1 MKSGKLIV
9 FSAPSGSG
17 KTSIV
22 HYLMEQPELN
32 LAFSVSAT
40 SRKPRGMEKHGVDY
54 YFIDKKEFLAEV
66 ATDAFAEWEE
76 VYKGLYYGTYK
87 KEIDR
92 LLKEGKNVIF
102 DIDVVG
108 GLNIK
113 KLYPEKTLAIFVKP
127 PSIEVLE
134 ARLRI
139 RKTDTEEKIKERVA
153 KATYEL
159 SFENE
164 FDYVVVNDNL
174 KKAQK
179 EAYNTVKAFI
189 EKEVNR

>member
-22 HYLMEQPELN
+22 RYLMEQPDLN

-40 SRKPRGMEKHGVDY
+40 SRAPRGTEKHGQDY
-54 YFIDKKEFLAEV
+54 YFISKEAFLAEV

-102 DIDVVG
+102 DIDVLG

-113 KLYPEKTLAIFVKP
+113 KLYPEKTLAIFVKT
-127 PSIEVLE
+127 PSVEVLE
-134 ARLRI
+134 ARLRN

-159 SFENE
+159 TFENE
-164 FDYVVVNDNL
+164 FDRVVVNDNL
-174 KKAQK
+174 KKAQQ
-179 EAYNTVKAFI
+179 EAYDTVKTFI
-189 EKEVNR
+189 EKKNN

>member
-22 HYLMEQPELN
+22 RYLMEQPELN

-40 SRKPRGMEKHGVDY
+40 SRKPRGKEKHGVDY

-113 KLYPEKTLAIFVKP
+113 KLYPNKTLAVFVKT
-127 PSIEVLE
+127 PSISVLE
-134 ARLRI
+134 ERLRN
-139 RKTDTEEKIKERVA
+139 RKTDTKEKIKERVA